1 MENLNPKQTG
11 TDNVKFS
18 YYNPLEKMKSISPL
32 VSVIVPAYNMEQ
44 YIAETLDSIL
54 CSTYTNIEVIVIDDG
69 STDTTIP
76 IVEKYVVQDPRIRLL
91 KQKNAGPAR
100 ARNNGI
106 QNCNG
111 EYILP
116 VDSDDLISPSFI
128 AAAVNAIQSDNNIKV
143 VSCRCEFFGM
153 RKGEWILPDFNL
165 NKLALDNRICAT
177 SMYRRNDWARIGG
190 YNETIIAREDWA
202 FWIAMLKD
210 GGKVHKLPEIGFY
223 YRVRPASKRFQ
234 DRKLKGFVIK
244 RLNMMFPDFFE
255 RELGGQLY
263 VQRTH
268 SAKIN
273 SILRWLRPQDI
284 ILDKSWIDFLYFV
297 KALPR
302 IINYA
307 KEEKTPIKLANRNV
321 QIQEFN
327 LSLGS
332 YKSSPARKAYLKAIE
347 KKEDIVGYYAER
359 RFLFFNKSFLIRP
372 YN

>member
-1 MENLNPKQTG
+1 ME
-11 TDNVKFS
+11 
-18 YYNPLEKMKSISPL
+18 SISPL

-54 CSTYTNIEVIVIDDG
+54 CSTYQNIEIIVIDDG
-69 STDTTIP
+69 STDATIS
-76 IVEKYVVQDPRIRLL
+76 IVEKYIIRDNRIRLF
-91 KQKNAGPAR
+91 KQKNAGPSR

-106 QNCNG
+106 QNSHG
-111 EYILP
+111 KYILP

-128 AAAVNAIQSDNNIKV
+128 ADAVEAIQSDNNIKV

-165 NKLALDNRICAT
+165 NKLAIDNRICAT
-177 SMYRRNDWARIGG
+177 SMYCRSDWERIGG

-210 GGKVHKLPEIGFY
+210 GGKVHRLPNIGFY
-223 YRVRPASKRFQ
+223 YRVRAASKRFQ
-234 DRKLKGFVIK
+234 DRKLKGFVVK
-244 RLNMMFPDFFE
+244 RLNRMFPDFFE
-255 RELGGQLY
+255 RELGGKLY

-273 SILRWLRPQDI
+273 AILHWLRPQDI
-284 ILDKSWIDFLYFV
+284 TLDNSWTTYLYFV

-302 IINYA
+302 IIKYA
-307 KEEKTPIKLANRNV
+307 KEEGTPIKLADQNV
-321 QIQEFN
+321 QIQEFG

-332 YKSSPARKAYLKAIE
+332 YKFSPARKAYLKAVESKE
-347 KKEDIVGYYAER
+347 KIIGYYAER
-359 RFLFFNKSFLIRP
+359 KFLFFNKSFLIKQ
-372 YN
+372 

>member
-1 MENLNPKQTG
+1 
-11 TDNVKFS
+11 
-18 YYNPLEKMKSISPL
+18 
-32 VSVIVPAYNMEQ
+32 MEQ

-54 CSTYTNIEVIVIDDG
+54 CSTYENIEVIVIDDG
-69 STDTTIP
+69 STDTTVS
-76 IVEKYVVQDPRIRLL
+76 IVEKFMARDNRIRLF
-91 KQKNAGPAR
+91 KQNNAGPSC

-106 QNCNG
+106 RNSHG

-116 VDSDDLISPSFI
+116 IDSDDLISPSFI
-128 AAAVNAIQSDNNIKV
+128 DSAVNAIQSDNDIKV
-143 VSCRCEFFGM
+143 VSCRCEFFGL

-177 SMYRRNDWARIGG
+177 SMYRRSDWERIGG

-210 GGKVHKLPEIGFY
+210 GGKVYKLPEIGFY
-223 YRVRPASKRFQ
+223 YRVRAASKRFQ

-244 RLNMMFPDFFE
+244 RLNRMFPDFFE

-284 ILDKSWIDFLYFV
+284 ILDKSWADCLFFV

-321 QIQEFN
+321 QVQEFG

-347 KKEDIVGYYAER
+347 NKEKIIGYYAER
-359 RFLFFNKSFLIRP
+359 RFLFFNKSFLIK
-372 YN
+372 

>member
-1 MENLNPKQTG
+1 M
-11 TDNVKFS
+11 
-18 YYNPLEKMKSISPL
+18 SPL

-54 CSTYTNIEVIVIDDG
+54 RSTYENIEVIVIDDG
-69 STDTTIP
+69 STDATIS
-76 IVEKYVVQDPRIRLL
+76 IVEEFIKRENRIRLF
-91 KQKNAGPAR
+91 KQKNSGPSR

-106 QNCNG
+106 QNSHG
-111 EYILP
+111 QYILP

-128 AAAVNAIQSDNNIKV
+128 ADAVEAIKSDNDIKV

-165 NKLALDNRICAT
+165 NKLAIDNRICAT
-177 SMYRRNDWARIGG
+177 SMYRRSDWERIGG

-210 GGKVHKLPEIGFY
+210 GGKVYKLPNIGFY
-223 YRVRPASKRFQ
+223 YRVRAASKRFQ
-234 DRKLKGFVIK
+234 DRKLKGFVVK
-244 RLNMMFPDFFE
+244 RLNRMFPDFFE
-255 RELGGQLY
+255 RELGGKLF

-273 SILRWLRPQDI
+273 AILHWLRPQDI
-284 ILDKSWIDFLYFV
+284 TLDKSWATYLYFV

-302 IINYA
+302 IIKYA
-307 KEEKTPIKLANRNV
+307 KEEGTPIKLANQNV
-321 QIQEFN
+321 QIQEFG

-332 YKSSPARKAYLKAIE
+332 YKSSPARKAYLKATENKE
-347 KKEDIVGYYAER
+347 KVIGYYAER
-359 RFLFFNKSFLIRP
+359 KFLFFNKSFLIKQ
-372 YN
+372 

>member
-1 MENLNPKQTG
+1 
-11 TDNVKFS
+11 
-18 YYNPLEKMKSISPL
+18 MKSNYPL

-54 CSTYTNIEVIVIDDG
+54 CSTYKNIEVIVIDDG
-69 STDTTIP
+69 STDETIS
-76 IVEKYVVQDPRIRLL
+76 IVEKYIAQDKRVHLL
-91 KQKNAGPAR
+91 KQKNAGPSR

-106 QNCNG
+106 QNCSG

-128 AAAVNAIQSDNNIKV
+128 ASAVTAIQSDTEIKV

-165 NKLALDNRICAT
+165 NKLAIDNRICAT
-177 SMYRRNDWARIGG
+177 SMYRRSDWVRIGG
-190 YNETIIAREDWA
+190 YNEKIIAREDWA
-202 FWIAMLKD
+202 FWIALLKD
-210 GGKVHKLPEIGFY
+210 GGKVYKLPEVGFY
-223 YRVRPASKRFQ
+223 YRVRAGSKRFQ
-234 DRKLKGFVIK
+234 DRKLKSFVIK
-244 RLNMMFPDFFE
+244 RLNIMFPDFFE

-273 SILRWLRPQDI
+273 SILRWIRPQDI
-284 ILDKSWIDFLYFV
+284 TLDKSWTDYIYFV

-302 IINYA
+302 IVKYA
-307 KEEKTPIKLANRNV
+307 KKEKTPIKLANQNV
-321 QIQEFN
+321 QIQEFS

-347 KKEDIVGYYAER
+347 AKEKIIGYYAER
-359 RFLFFNKSFLIRP
+359 QFLFFNKSFLIK
-372 YN
+372 